1 MARRRFYTIGE
12 IDREIH
18 RLSEERRRCFQR
30 LSAEFSDGR
39 GLFSPEY
46 QALRHQIRVLG
57 EDINALYAEKRAMIA
72 RAEWERPHLA
82 ELRAPQRDLTQQL
95 ALLSGNGGRPRS
107 QLHLPFSRPA
117 A

>member
-18 RLSEERRRCFQR
+18 RMSEERRECYRT
-30 LSAEFSDGR
+30 LATEFADSMGFCHPDR
-39 GLFSPEY
+39 DMVVE
-46 QALRHQIRVLG
+46 RIREL
-57 EDINALYAEKRAMIA
+57 DRMITALYAEKRRMIA